1 MIKMLRVDDRLIH
14 GQVALVWAKEL
25 GVNRIIVANDTI
37 ANDSLQVNV
46 LKMAAPETV
55 KTNVISIEKAINLLT
70 DPRADKLKILVVI
83 NNMIDVERITS
94 SITEKPFIDVANV
107 GRVAGDIKSKVKL
120 TDTVY
125 LSDDE
130 ISASKTILAS
140 GHKMYN
146 QPLPSDSKLDLE
158 KLI

>member
-70 DPRADKLKILVVI
+70 DPRADKLKILVVV

-94 SITEKPFIDVANV
+94 SLTEKPFIDVANV

-120 TDTVY
+120 TETVY

-130 ISASKTILAS
+130 ISASKAILAS

-146 QPLPSDSKLDLE
+146 QPLPSDAKLDLE